1 MYLKVE
7 EDGAGSAKLAIV
19 KLQILVVNVP
29 ITFLAVLFL
38 TASIVFRLRFDL
50 EG

>member
-1 MYLKVE
+1 MKVE
-7 EDGAGSAKLAIV
+7 GDDAGNAKLAIV

-29 ITFLAVLFL
+29 ITSLAEPFL
-38 TASIVFRLRFDL
+38 TASIVFMLHFDL